1 MSTENGSPAS
11 SAAPAA
17 PAASAAAPA
26 ASPAAPAPAASA
38 ADPAAAPAAPAAP
51 AATPAAPA
59 APAPAAETP
68 EAKATREATEKATAD
83 KVAAD
88 AKTAS
93 RNEYATEIANNVK
106 ATQTA
111 WTEAA
116 KIDKEYG
123 GEKFEENKGIA
134 RSAMATYCTPE
145 FIQFIDKAGLGNH
158 PEMLRAFWKIGK
170 DIAQDK
176 LVTGRQAGA
185 NKDNAGPAA
194 VLWPNLK

>member
-26 ASPAAPAPAASA
+26 ASPAASAPAAPA
-38 ADPAAAPAAPAAP
+38 ADPAAAPAAPAASV
-51 AATPAAPA
+51 ASPAAPA
-59 APAPAAETP
+59 ATAAETP
-68 EAKATREATEKATAD
+68 EAKATREAAEKATAD
-83 KVAAD
+83 KAAAD
-88 AKTAS
+88 AKTTS